1 MACKYVAVLLLFN
14 LCRIRVVLARW
25 WICCAINHWLSW
37 GDRPSFAFNHALSGF
52 EFESGLRNRDR
63 LHVQYHTKHGSPKK
77 VDTSGGDHTNF
88 INHSDATPG
97 FRDKVFFFFMIA
109 THGAMIVGAFTER
122 DTLRRF
128 SHWSL
133 FALSR
138 SLSLSLSQLN
148 LLSRDKVTSADS
160 CGKRLPPTR
169 IP

>member
-1 MACKYVAVLLLFN
+1 MVACKYVAVLLLFN

-63 LHVQYHTKHGSPKK
+63 LHVHYLTKHGSPKK

-97 FRDKVFFFFMIA
+97 FRDKVFFFTIA
-109 THGAMIVGAFTER
+109 THGAMLGPSQRETRSAV
-122 DTLRRF
+122 
-128 SHWSL
+128 SHTGRCSH
-133 FALSR
+133 
-138 SLSLSLSQLN
+138 SLSLSRSPN
-148 LLSRDKVTSADS
+148 YSDRV
-160 CGKRLPPTR
+160 G
-169 IP
+169 

>member
-1 MACKYVAVLLLFN
+1 MWQSCCCLIYVGSGWCWHVGGYVVQSTTGFLGEIARRLLSTT
-14 LCRIRVVLARW
+14 LC
-25 WICCAINHWLSW
+25 
-37 GDRPSFAFNHALSGF
+37 PALSSSQAF
-52 EFESGLRNRDR
+52 ETATDYMYNITQNM
-63 LHVQYHTKHGSPKK
+63 VPPKK
-77 VDTSGGDHTNF
+77 WTRAEETTPTSSTTRMQHQGLG
-88 INHSDATPG
+88 IKS
-97 FRDKVFFFFMIA
+97 FFFYDCH
-109 THGAMIVGAFTER
+109 TRGHVGAFTER